1 MEEENQQLYIQG
13 QSPPERSGQV
23 RICKFGVALHYLMLW
38 GQGNSINREEMG
50 REGIPGLSSEDPY
63 IQCQE
68 EKGPVNRLRRIS
80 ERSRR
85 RSDEGEVMDVESVSG
100 RKQPG
105 CWKRC

>member
-1 MEEENQQLYIQG
+1 
-13 QSPPERSGQV
+13 
-23 RICKFGVALHYLMLW
+23 MLW

-50 REGIPGLSSEDPY
+50 REGSPGLSSENPY

-100 RKQPG
+100 EKQPDF
-105 CWKRC
+105 WKCC